1 MKNRVIILC
10 GGGSG
15 TRLLPESRKNFLKHF
30 IPISNGQRLSYKLL
44 EIVKKIDFY

>member
-10 GGGSG
+10 GGSS